1 MASPVVLVYLLQF
14 LIGHE
19 ERKIKSLEKQ
29 RGDLKV
35 VLRDTEKILT
45 DKLDPSLYNNLK
57 MIIKR
62 EMK

>member
-45 DKLDPSLYNNLK
+45 EKLDPSLYNNLK

-62 EMK
+62 ELK

>member
-45 DKLDPSLYNNLK
+45 EKLDPSLYNNLK

>member
-45 DKLDPSLYNNLK
+45 EKLDPSLYNNLK
-57 MIIKR
+57 MIIMP

>member
-19 ERKIKSLEKQ
+19 ERKIKCLEKQ

-45 DKLDPSLYNNLK
+45 EKLDPSLYNNLK

>member
-19 ERKIKSLEKQ
+19 ERMIKSLEKQ

-45 DKLDPSLYNNLK
+45 EKLDPSLYNNLK